1 MAEYAD
7 KSTQEALIR
16 AVNLLGAHVADS
28 LPVGWEI
35 VLSMTK
41 SESTM
46 SLIDPD
52 GEEVEVEHDHGI
64 SMVDAMIEAA
74 REVERERREP
84 DEPTELLESED
95 SEGIIRW
102 RAAMKRIREA
112 AGVKDEALVYEVL
125 EAAADELERY
135 GSLDPVEPGEA

>member
-16 AVNLLGAHVADS
+16 AVNLLGTHVADS
-28 LPVGWEI
+28 LPFGWEI

-46 SLIDPD
+46 SLLDPD
-52 GEEVEVEHDHGI
+52 GEEVEVEHDQGI

-74 REVERERREP
+74 REVKRER
-84 DEPTELLESED
+84 SK
-95 SEGIIRW
+95 EG
-102 RAAMKRIREA
+102 
-112 AGVKDEALVYEVL
+112 
-125 EAAADELERY
+125 
-135 GSLDPVEPGEA
+135 GE